1 MWFLGIDIGTTH
13 IKIIGLSEDGVLLP
27 VKKCRTPILQRDGL
41 TFHDAQDVW
50 QMLVIQLTDYARTAA
65 RAHGPL
71 AAISIGTF
79 GQEESVAVNLRGDIV
94 YPSLAW
100 WENYPAA
107 ALDNETQSWLDS
119 EEHYA
124 ISGMRSRPNQS
135 PERLSWI
142 RQHHE
147 ELWNHIDLWVD
158 FGTFIMW
165 RLTGEW
171 RAPSSQ
177 LTHSQCIDLKSM
189 QPHEPTLQQLRLS
202 PTLFPTPADTGEC
215 CGEIHAQMLPGVEL
229 YPGACVFIGGHDQIV
244 GALAVQH
251 NQPTHVFDS
260 IGTSEY
266 LMVLTPHFPDT
277 SAAWQLG
284 VDIERTWKAGEFV
297 MGCATPSG
305 KIIQTLAELLYQG
318 DYDHLFND
326 LLTDADTRGVS
337 VSVDESE
344 AQGLFSLHHLNAGIR
359 PAGLVQA
366 TLNHIADR
374 AYQLL
379 TQMCEMGAIRPQDAV
394 LMGSLFQ
401 RSEMIEHRKRRWKM
415 PLFAS
420 TLTEPVAMGAAM
432 IARESWFIA
441 THREDQL

>member
-13 IKIIGLSEDGVLLP
+13 IKIIGISEEGTLLP
-27 VKKCRTPILQRDGL
+27 VKKCRTPVLQRDGL
-41 TFHDAQDVW
+41 TFHDAQAVW
-50 QMLVIQLTDYARTAA
+50 QVLAILIADYSRAEA
-65 RAHGPL
+65 RACGPL
-71 AAISIGTF
+71 AALSIGTF
-79 GQEESVAVNLRGDIV
+79 GQEESVAVNQRGDIL

-100 WENYPAA
+100 WENYPVS
-107 ALDNETQSWLDS
+107 ALDKETHSWLDS

-135 PERLSWI
+135 PQRLSWI
-142 RQHHE
+142 RRHHGDI
-147 ELWNHIDLWVD
+147 WRHIDRWVD
-158 FGTFIMW
+158 FGSFIIW

-171 RAPSSQ
+171 RGGTSQ
-177 LTHSQCIDLKSM
+177 LTHSQCFDLKSM
-189 QPHEPTLQQLRLS
+189 QPHEPTLARLEIA
-202 PTLFPTPADTGEC
+202 PELFPTPADTGEC
-215 CGEIHAQMLPGVEL
+215 CGEIQAQALPGVAL
-229 YPGACVFIGGHDQIV
+229 CQGARVFMGGHDQIV

-266 LMVLTPHFPDT
+266 LMVLTPHFPDPQI
-277 SAAWQLG
+277 AWKLEI
-284 VDIERTWKAGEFV
+284 DIERTWKAGEFV

-318 DYDHLFND
+318 EYDPLFHD
-326 LLTDADTRGVS
+326 LLIETDGNSVS
-337 VSVDESE
+337 VSVDENE
-344 AQGLFSLHHLNAGIR
+344 DQGLFSLHHLHAGIR

-374 AYQLL
+374 AYRLL
-379 TQMCEMGAIRPQDAV
+379 THMCEIGAIRPQDAV

-401 RSEMIEHRKRRWKM
+401 RSEMVEHRKRRWKI

-420 TLTEPVAMGAAM
+420 ELSEPVAMGAAM